1 MGSKLYNINELNKDT
16 ILLKTKK
23 LKTLC
28 ENEGNINKQHLNTLI
43 EILDHFFEKY
53 NDCFLSSV
61 VWEVVDKIIMLE
73 NTIEEKKSIDVELD
87 TSIKFCEFVF
97 TKLIYFSNYENDN
110 LAYLFGFNCLRRHL
124 CSVISSFL
132 NFNNTASRRKIET
145 AFTNQLTNLVK
156 KIFEN
161 IKSECDLELKVSY
174 TELLWRSFRRID
186 LSTFNIKSLGINIET
201 LERLK
206 NFKILKFDEECINWL
221 KEKNY
226 IDKKNIIENGS
237 FVINANKSVVNKD
250 FLLCYLGD
258 CSIFLYY
265 DNNEENEKCKIE
277 IPYYHITSIHSK
289 SKKSFTL
296 DCKAIADH
304 TNIFCLWSE
313 DAKNSIDHETVNKLT
328 LSLKIK
334 KTSKGIKELSTV
346 LDNIILKLKR
356 GENNNEKETSEW
368 KKHKNN
374 KKKYKKNESE
384 SEEREAKKRFDRS
397 EVSSSSSFADN
408 NIRDVLKNTN
418 LLKIETY
425 EDKGCKKRKGKNN
438 EGHYK
443 PKHEKLSN
451 VKGYENKNILKKN
464 QDRERMLTDYKFDL
478 NTPQVNE
485 KHQNDGDQDSDIEIM
500 IEKIISCKKEKR
512 EKFKMDV
519 KKKFSDALNDIDT
532 NIKSLI
538 EKQKCRR
545 DELQKKYEKKKKNI
559 IFNTEK
565 EISVLSKEMNVLI
578 ENMKKISLNK
588 NDVKKLY
595 EEGKSIFYPNEVLDK
610 SQVLIQR
617 IHEKLE
623 KMNSNIVEKEK
634 EYSKRKKL
642 CFKALATAYE

>member
-1 MGSKLYNINELNKDT
+1 MSSKLYNIKELNKDT

-43 EILDHFFEKY
+43 EILEHFFEKY

-61 VWEVVDKIIMLE
+61 VWEVIDKIIMLE
-73 NTIEEKKSIDVELD
+73 NTIEEKKSIDVELY
-87 TSIKFCEFVF
+87 TSIKFCEFIF

-132 NFNNTASRRKIET
+132 NFNNSASRRKIET

-156 KIFEN
+156 SIFEN
-161 IKSECDLELKVSY
+161 IKSESDLELKVSY

-237 FVINANKSVVNKD
+237 FAINANKSIDNK
-250 FLLCYLGD
+250 
-258 CSIFLYY
+258 
-265 DNNEENEKCKIE
+265 EENEKCKIE

-313 DAKNSIDHETVNKLT
+313 DAKNSIDHETVNKLA

-334 KTSKGIKELSTV
+334 KTSKGTKELSTV
-346 LDNIILKLKR
+346 IDNIILKLKKE
-356 GENNNEKETSEW
+356 ENKNEKETFEW

-374 KKKYKKNESE
+374 KKKYKKNDSE

-408 NIRDVLKNTN
+408 NIRDALKDTS

-425 EDKGCKKRKGKNN
+425 EHEGKGKNN
-438 EGHYK
+438 EGNYK
-443 PKHEKLSN
+443 SKN
-451 VKGYENKNILKKN
+451 ENKTILKKIQN
-464 QDRERMLTDYKFDL
+464 RERMLTDYKLDL
-478 NTPQVNE
+478 STPQVNE
-485 KHQNDGDQDSDIEIM
+485 KHQNDDDRDSDIEIM

-578 ENMKKISLNK
+578 ENMKNINLNK

-595 EEGKSIFYPNEVLDK
+595 EEGKSIFYPSQVLDK
-610 SQVLIQR
+610 SQALIQR

-623 KMNSNIVEKEK
+623 KMNTNIVEKEK

>member
-1 MGSKLYNINELNKDT
+1 MSSKLYNIKELNKDT

-43 EILDHFFEKY
+43 EILEHFFEKY

-61 VWEVVDKIIMLE
+61 VWEVIDKIIMLE
-73 NTIEEKKSIDVELD
+73 NTIEEKKSIDVELY
-87 TSIKFCEFVF
+87 TSIKFCEFIF

-132 NFNNTASRRKIET
+132 NFNNSASRRKIET

-156 KIFEN
+156 SIFEN
-161 IKSECDLELKVSY
+161 IKSESDLELKVSY

-237 FVINANKSVVNKD
+237 FAINANKSIVNKD
-250 FLLCYLGD
+250 FILCYLGN

-265 DNNEENEKCKIE
+265 DNKEENEKCKIE

-313 DAKNSIDHETVNKLT
+313 DAKNSIDHETVNKLA

-334 KTSKGIKELSTV
+334 KTSKGTKELSTV
-346 LDNIILKLKR
+346 IDNIILKLKKE
-356 GENNNEKETSEW
+356 ENKNEKETFEW

-374 KKKYKKNESE
+374 KKKYKKNDSE

-408 NIRDVLKNTN
+408 NIRDALKDTS

-425 EDKGCKKRKGKNN
+425 EHEVGKGKNN
-438 EGHYK
+438 EGNYK
-443 PKHEKLSN
+443 SKN
-451 VKGYENKNILKKN
+451 ENKTILKKIQN
-464 QDRERMLTDYKFDL
+464 RERMLTDYKLDL
-478 NTPQVNE
+478 STPQVNE
-485 KHQNDGDQDSDIEIM
+485 KHQNDDDRDSDIEIM

-578 ENMKKISLNK
+578 ENMKNINLNK

-595 EEGKSIFYPNEVLDK
+595 EEGKSIFYPSQVLDK
-610 SQVLIQR
+610 SQALIQR

-623 KMNSNIVEKEK
+623 KMNTNIVEKEK

>member
-61 VWEVVDKIIMLE
+61 VWEVIDKIIMLE

-87 TSIKFCEFVF
+87 TSIKF
-97 TKLIYFSNYENDN
+97 L
-110 LAYLFGFNCLRRHL
+110 
-124 CSVISSFL
+124 
-132 NFNNTASRRKIET
+132 
-145 AFTNQLTNLVK
+145 K

-161 IKSECDLELKVSY
+161 IKSESDLELKVSY

-237 FVINANKSVVNKD
+237 FVINANKSIVNKD
-250 FLLCYLGD
+250 FILCYLGN

-265 DNNEENEKCKIE
+265 DNKEENEKCKIE

-289 SKKSFTL
+289 SKKLFTL

-334 KTSKGIKELSTV
+334 KTSKGTKELSIV

-356 GENNNEKETSEW
+356 GENKNEKETFEW

-374 KKKYKKNESE
+374 KKKYKKNDSE

-408 NIRDVLKNTN
+408 NIRDALKNTS

-425 EDKGCKKRKGKNN
+425 EH
-438 EGHYK
+438 EG
-443 PKHEKLSN
+443 
-451 VKGYENKNILKKN
+451 
-464 QDRERMLTDYKFDL
+464 
-478 NTPQVNE
+478 
-485 KHQNDGDQDSDIEIM
+485 
-500 IEKIISCKKEKR
+500 
-512 EKFKMDV
+512 
-519 KKKFSDALNDIDT
+519 
-532 NIKSLI
+532 
-538 EKQKCRR
+538 
-545 DELQKKYEKKKKNI
+545 
-559 IFNTEK
+559 
-565 EISVLSKEMNVLI
+565 
-578 ENMKKISLNK
+578 
-588 NDVKKLY
+588 
-595 EEGKSIFYPNEVLDK
+595 
-610 SQVLIQR
+610 
-617 IHEKLE
+617 
-623 KMNSNIVEKEK
+623 
-634 EYSKRKKL
+634 
-642 CFKALATAYE
+642 

>member
-1 MGSKLYNINELNKDT
+1 MCSKLYDINELNKDT

-28 ENEGNINKQHLNTLI
+28 ENEGNVNKQHLNTLI

-87 TSIKFCEFVF
+87 ISIKFCEFIF
-97 TKLIYFSNYENDN
+97 SKLIFFSNYENNN

-124 CSVISSFL
+124 CSLISSFL
-132 NFNNTASRRKIET
+132 NFNNSASRRKIES
-145 AFTNQLTNLVK
+145 AFTNQLINLVK

-161 IKSECDLELKVSY
+161 IKIESDLELKVSY

-186 LSTFNIKSLGINIET
+186 LTTFNIKSLGINIET
-201 LERLK
+201 LEKLK
-206 NFKILKFDEECINWL
+206 DFKILKFDEECISWL

-237 FVINANKSVVNKD
+237 FSISANKSIVNKD
-250 FLLCYLGD
+250 FILCYLGN

-265 DNNEENEKCKIE
+265 DNTEENEKCKIE

-296 DCKAIADH
+296 DCKAIAEH

-313 DAKNSIDHETVNKLT
+313 DAKNSIDYETVNKLS

-346 LDNIILKLKR
+346 LDNIILKLKTE
-356 GENNNEKETSEW
+356 ENKNEKETFEW

-397 EVSSSSSFADN
+397 EVLSNSSIDDN
-408 NIRDVLKNTN
+408 NDIRDVLKNTRI
-418 LLKIETY
+418 LKIETY
-425 EDKGCKKRKGKNN
+425 DHEVEKGKKN
-438 EGHYK
+438 EGNYK
-443 PKHEKLSN
+443 SKHDKPSN
-451 VKGYENKNILKKN
+451 VKSYENKNVLKKI
-464 QDRERMLTDYKFDL
+464 QDHERMLTDYKFDL
-478 NTPQVNE
+478 NTPRVNE
-485 KHQNDGDQDSDIEIM
+485 KHQNDGDRDSDIEIM

-559 IFNTEK
+559 ILNTEK
-565 EISVLSKEMNVLI
+565 EIAILSKEMNVLI

-595 EEGKSIFYPNEVLDK
+595 EEGKSIFYPSEVMDK

-623 KMNSNIVEKEK
+623 KMNTDIVEKEK

>member
-1 MGSKLYNINELNKDT
+1 
-16 ILLKTKK
+16 
-23 LKTLC
+23 
-28 ENEGNINKQHLNTLI
+28 
-43 EILDHFFEKY
+43 
-53 NDCFLSSV
+53 
-61 VWEVVDKIIMLE
+61 MLE

-87 TSIKFCEFVF
+87 TSIKFCEFIF

-110 LAYLFGFNCLRRHL
+110 LAYLFGFNCLKRHL

-132 NFNNTASRRKIET
+132 NFNNSASRRKIET

-161 IKSECDLELKVSY
+161 IKSESDLELKVSY

-237 FVINANKSVVNKD
+237 FVINANKSIDNK
-250 FLLCYLGD
+250 
-258 CSIFLYY
+258 
-265 DNNEENEKCKIE
+265 EENEKCKIE

-289 SKKSFTL
+289 SKKLFTL

-334 KTSKGIKELSTV
+334 KTSKGTKELSIV

-356 GENNNEKETSEW
+356 GENKNEKETFEW

-374 KKKYKKNESE
+374 KKKYKKNDSE

-408 NIRDVLKNTN
+408 NIRDALKNTS

-425 EDKGCKKRKGKNN
+425 EHEVGKGKNN
-438 EGHYK
+438 EGNYK
-443 PKHEKLSN
+443 SKHEKLSN
-451 VKGYENKNILKKN
+451 VKSYENKNILKKI
-464 QDRERMLTDYKFDL
+464 QDRERMLTDYKLDL
-478 NTPQVNE
+478 STPQVNE
-485 KHQNDGDQDSDIEIM
+485 KHQNDDDRDSDIEIM

-595 EEGKSIFYPNEVLDK
+595 EEGKSIFYPSEVLDK
-610 SQVLIQR
+610 SQVLIQVLTC
-617 IHEKLE
+617 IHIMDMYIYLICRYERLGIL
-623 KMNSNIVEKEK
+623 IVCT
-634 EYSKRKKL
+634 S
-642 CFKALATAYE
+642 